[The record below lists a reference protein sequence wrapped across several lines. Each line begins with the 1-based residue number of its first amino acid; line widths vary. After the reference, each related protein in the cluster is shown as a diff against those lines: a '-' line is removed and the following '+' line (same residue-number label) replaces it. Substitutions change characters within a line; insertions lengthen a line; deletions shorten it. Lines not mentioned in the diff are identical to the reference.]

1 MGEWKSI
8 KFNAQNI
15 EFETAKA
22 VLINMPNKSDYAGYM
37 FWHPSKLVRTIGGKG
52 YFKSFSYTDEF
63 EFKVFKQGKNRRITA
78 ETLLS
83 PEEMEEAFEVVNE
96 QLSGTD
102 ECYLEVTEPIKVDDE
117 VRIVAELRK

>member
-1 MGEWKSI
+1 MSQWKSI

-22 VLINMPNKSDYAGYM
+22 VLIKMPNKSDYAGYM

-63 EFKVFKQGKNRRITA
+63 DFKVFKQGKNRQITA
-78 ETLLS
+78 EEFLS
-83 PEEMEEAFEVVNE
+83 PEEMEEAFEIANE

-102 ECYLEVTEPIKVDDE
+102 ECYLEVTEPTKIDDKVE
-117 VRIVAELRK
+117 IRAELRK

>member
-1 MGEWKSI
+1 MSEWKSI

-22 VLINMPNKSDYAGYM
+22 VLIKMPNKSDYAGYM

-63 EFKVFKQGKNRRITA
+63 EFKVFKTGKNRNVTA
-78 ETLLS
+78 EVFLS
-83 PEEMEEAFEVVNE
+83 PEEIEEAFEIVNE

-102 ECYLEVTEPIKVDDE
+102 EYFLEVTEPTKIDDE
-117 VRIVAELRK
+117 VEIREELRK

>member
-1 MGEWKSI
+1 MSEWKSI

-22 VLINMPNKSDYAGYM
+22 VSIKMPNKSDYAGYM

-63 EFKVFKQGKNRRITA
+63 EFKIFKQGKNRQITT

-83 PEEMEEAFEVVNE
+83 PEEMEKAFEVVNE

-102 ECYLEVTEPIKVDDE
+102 ECYLEVVEPIKVDDE